1 MNKYGFQEI
10 DLSDSMI
17 QAYEEE
23 YNKHQQNKE
32 IKSKEIVNNIKVSLR
47 SFGTNLLYNLD
58 ELYSVSLSG
67 LIKQNPHKVSFF
79 GKEFDC
85 DEKNTFKVLKDY
97 LNGTMWFSYRKKF
110 PYMLSS
116 TNVLYSTDASKLKRL
131 GLYNKSSSDVYV
143 SNSL

>member
-1 MNKYGFQEI
+1 MT
-10 DLSDSMI
+10 

-79 GKEFDC
+79 GKEFGHLNEEEFIYREKGLAKLRDISDRLQKIYWDC
-85 DEKNTFKVLKDY
+85 KHTPKPLRHWRSISAFTCKKGLLRSAGPIKNSEL
-97 LNGTMWFSYRKKF
+97 
-110 PYMLSS
+110 
-116 TNVLYSTDASKLKRL
+116 
-131 GLYNKSSSDVYV
+131 
-143 SNSL
+143 